1 MTGSMQPKEE
11 CSLLLATLPVPVLL
25 LDPDANI
32 IQANDAAQELLASL
46 ASTGELG
53 EPVRFAPQLS
63 RWLRDE
69 VLAASQAPGI
79 LQSVRTLGAGA
90 EGRTFEV
97 RSRCLAGDSAGRQ
110 MCSVVLTEIT
120 ALKQESGA
128 ATEREYGAREILDH
142 LPSLVW
148 SVDKELRY
156 TACEG
161 GFLRAVGSTPDRVIG
176 RRLTETFGPN
186 GADAATLAAHQRALD
201 GETVTYECRWYD
213 FHFHS
218 LVAPLI
224 GDDNEIAGAIG
235 VALDITERVRDVD
248 EIRRSRDQ
256 AECLVQTAN
265 VLIVGMDND
274 GQTTVFNEAAERST
288 GYHARDLLGST
299 WFDILVPPS
308 ERQSV
313 RNTFDY
319 LLKSEGRTEFT
330 SPIITRHGERRL
342 VAWRSSVIREGG
354 KPVGILSIGQDVTD
368 LMATQERLRDSEERH
383 RTVLASLPQ
392 RIFVKDQQGV
402 FVSANEPFARDF
414 GLRPRDLI
422 GRSDFEFFDHQ
433 LAEKYRADDRRV
445 METRATETIIES
457 NVVQDRQR
465 FVEVVKAPVVTADGS
480 VIGVVGV
487 FTDITDRKRM
497 EEELAHERDLLH
509 TLMTNIPDQI
519 YFKDQEARFTRIN
532 PAAAAAIGCA
542 NPDDAVGRSDFD
554 VHPEELA
561 AEYYADEQR
570 LMQSGEPLVGK
581 LEVQRGGA
589 DNERWMSTTKVPI
602 RDRSGKIVGI
612 AGISRDV
619 SDRIEVEDTL
629 RRTAEELARSNE
641 ELQQFAY
648 VASHDLQ
655 EPLRMVASYTQLLAR
670 RYRDKL
676 DDDGLEFIN
685 YAVDGATRMQRLI
698 QDLLAYSRVGTRGD
712 VFEPVPLSGAL
723 ERALANLKVTL
734 AEAGAVITN
743 DPLPTVQGDLSQLA
757 QLFQNLVG
765 NAIKFRRDEPP
776 RVHISAQRQG
786 GEWLIS
792 VSDNGIGIEAEYA
805 ERIFV
810 IFQRLHGKA
819 EYPGS
824 GIGLSICKK
833 IVARHGGTIWVE
845 GRLGAGSTFHIKFP
859 SGSAKP
865 DRTKCVDSP

>member
-1 MTGSMQPKEE
+1 MAGSMQPKEE
-11 CSLLLATLPVPVLL
+11 CSLLLATLPVPVLV

-32 IQANDAAQELLASL
+32 IQANDAAQELLTSFAGS
-46 ASTGELG
+46 EEWC
-53 EPVRFAPQLS
+53 EPMRVTPQF
-63 RWLRDE
+63 RKWLRDE
-69 VLAASQAPGI
+69 VIAASQAPGI

-90 EGRTFEV
+90 EVRTFEV
-97 RSRCLAGDSAGRQ
+97 RSRCLAGDTGGRP

-120 ALKQESGA
+120 SPKPECT
-128 ATEREYGAREILDH
+128 ATTECERGAREILDH
-142 LPSLVW
+142 LPSIVW
-148 SVDKELRY
+148 SVDKDLRF
-156 TACEG
+156 TACG
-161 GFLRAVGSTPDRVIG
+161 GGLLRAVGSTPDRAIG
-176 RRLTETFGPN
+176 RLLTETFGPN
-186 GADAATLAAHQRALD
+186 GADAATVAAHRRALD
-201 GETVTYECRWYD
+201 GETVTYECRWND
-213 FHFHS
+213 RHFHS
-218 LVAPLI
+218 LVAPLV

-235 VALDITERVRDVD
+235 VGLDITERVRDVE

-256 AECLVQTAN
+256 AECLIQTAN
-265 VLIVGMDND
+265 VLIIGLDID
-274 GQTTVFNEAAERST
+274 GRVTVFNEAAERST
-288 GYHARDLLGST
+288 GYHACDLSGCT
-299 WFDILVPPS
+299 WFDLLVPPS

-330 SPIITRHGERRL
+330 SPVITRYGQRRL
-342 VAWRSSVIREGG
+342 VTWRSSVIRDGG
-354 KPVGILSIGQDVTD
+354 EPVGILSIGQDVTD

-402 FVSANEPFARDF
+402 FVSVNEPFARDF
-414 GLRPRDLI
+414 GLRPRDLV
-422 GRSDFEFFDHQ
+422 GRSDFDFFDPQ

-445 METRATETIIES
+445 METRATETIIEA
-457 NVVQDRQR
+457 NVVHDRQR
-465 FVEVVKAPVVTADGS
+465 YVEVVKAPVVTADGS

-519 YFKDQEARFTRIN
+519 YFKDRESRFTRIN
-532 PAAAAAIGCA
+532 PGAAAAIGCS
-542 NPDDAVGRSDFD
+542 NPDDAVGRNDFD

-561 AEYYADEQR
+561 AEYHADEQR
-570 LMQSGEPLVGK
+570 LMQSGEPLIGK
-581 LEVQRGGA
+581 LEVQRGGT
-589 DNERWMSTTKVPI
+589 NKERWMSTTKVPI

-629 RRTAEELARSNE
+629 RRTAAELARSNE

-712 VFEPVPLSGAL
+712 AFEPVPLSRAL
-723 ERALANLKVTL
+723 ERALANLKVAL
-734 AEAGAVITN
+734 EEAGAVITN
-743 DPLPTVQGDLSQLA
+743 DPLPTLHGDLSQLA
-757 QLFQNLVG
+757 QLFQNLIG
-765 NAIKFRRDEPP
+765 NAIKFRREESP

-786 GEWLIS
+786 GDWLIS

-833 IVARHGGTIWVE
+833 IVARHGGSIWVE
-845 GRLGAGSTFHIKFP
+845 GRLGEGSTFHMKFP
-859 SGSAKP
+859 GGGGKP
-865 DRTKCVDSP
+865 DRTMCIDKP